1 MQDGYVSLTWQWAD
15 MQLGAFD
22 STEDS
27 VRKQQQG
34 QGALIAFFDS
44 KGTVVDYAYNPASI
58 PAPVNRCKKAA

>member
-1 MQDGYVSLTWQWAD
+1 